1 MPRVASLYLPQL
13 GIERLRRLERPAA
26 PPERPWSTAPLLAP
40 AIDDDPGACS
50 VPRGGGW
57 RPGARWARDA
67 RLGRDETEETDEAR
81 ISRLPAHQ
89 RPPMR
94 ELGRRSE
101 AAEHP
106 FRAMPPDEGAR
117 EFSPLTPS
125 IWPLWGRPTI
135 LIERSCQREVVTA
148 ACPVALSLDLLP
160 GMAAAHARALVADL
174 DVRDA
179 DAAGDRAWL
188 ERLALHAVSHWTPVA
203 SPSGADGIW
212 LDMTGASHLFG
223 GEARFCRRVLRFLA
237 RLGYTGRIAVACTP
251 GAAYA
256 LARYGDEGAAILPS
270 GQEVAALARLPLAA
284 LRLEASALTAAA
296 RFGLERVGDLL
307 PMPRGPLVRRL
318 GLHAIA
324 RLDQALGRA
333 AEPIVPVIPF
343 EAPEVSRRL
352 LEPISTPEAI
362 AQVIADLVSDL
373 VAVLQKR
380 GLGVR
385 TAVITAERID
395 GADQHLSIGAA
406 RATRDAQHLVRMFGL
421 RIDRLEPGLGI
432 EAMRLVV
439 PHSEPLGAEATG
451 ALLTDG
457 STVPDLAPAIDQ
469 LTGRAGQGAIFRI
482 GLEPSDVP
490 ERAVRRLGP
499 LADPAGWPAWKRP
512 VRILRRPELL
522 THVVAL
528 LPDHPPRRFT
538 WRGKPY
544 RVRAGDGPERIH
556 GEWWRSD
563 RELWAVRDYFRV
575 EVEDGQRFWLFR
587 RGDGVEAETGDLSW
601 HLHGFFG

>member
-1 MPRVASLYLPQL
+1 MPLP
-13 GIERLRRLERPAA
+13 
-26 PPERPWSTAPLLAP
+26 
-40 AIDDDPGACS
+40 IDDDPGACS

-57 RPGARWARDA
+57 RPGARWAQDA
-67 RLGRDETEETDEAR
+67 GPDRKGEAER
-81 ISRLPAHQ
+81 IAGLPAHQ

-101 AAEHP
+101 VATHP
-106 FRAMPPDEGAR
+106 FRAMPPDEGA
-117 EFSPLTPS
+117 PGGDYGVGPV
-125 IWPLWGRPTI
+125 WPLWGRPTV
-135 LIERSCQREVVTA
+135 LIERVGQREIVTA
-148 ACPVALSLDLLP
+148 ACPVALSLDLVP
-160 GMAAAHARALVADL
+160 GMAAAHARALVTDL

-179 DAAGDRAWL
+179 DREGDQAWL
-188 ERLALHAVSHWTPVA
+188 DRLALHAVGHWTPVA
-203 SPSGADGIW
+203 CPSGPDGIW
-212 LDMTGASHLFG
+212 LDLTGTSHLFG

-237 RLGYTGRIAVACTP
+237 RLGFTARIGLAGTP
-251 GAAYA
+251 GAAHA
-256 LARYGDEGAAILPS
+256 LARFGGEAHRILPP
-270 GQEVAALARLPLAA
+270 GQEVAALAGLPVSA
-284 LRLEASALTAAA
+284 LRLEPQALAAAA
-296 RFGLERVGDLL
+296 RFGLERIGDLL
-307 PMPRGPLVRRL
+307 RMPRGPLARRL
-318 GLHAIA
+318 GLSTVS

-352 LEPISTPEAI
+352 LEPIGTPEAI
-362 AQVIADLVSDL
+362 TQVIADLVDDL
-373 VAVLQKR
+373 VTMLERR

-385 TAVITAERID
+385 AAVITAERVD
-395 GADQHLSIGAA
+395 GADQHLSIGAS
-406 RATRDAQHLVRMFGL
+406 RATRDARHLVRMFGL

-439 PHSEPLGAEATG
+439 PHSEPLGARASGT
-451 ALLTDG
+451 LIPDG
-457 STVPDLAPAIDQ
+457 DAPPDLAPAIDQ
-469 LTGRAGQGAIFRI
+469 LAGRAGEGAVFRM
-482 GLEPSDVP
+482 GLAQSDVP

-499 LADPAGWPAWKRP
+499 LADPTSWPAWKRP

-544 RVRAGDGPERIH
+544 RVVAGDGPERIH

-575 EVEDGQRFWLFR
+575 EVEGGQRFWLFR